1 MASQFVAW
9 LPFEP
14 VSKRAPAAT
23 INWKTRTPIVIDPDR
38 ERKRDIADWIAKKI
52 PLPPEPFRGPLALTV
67 TFFMPVGASISK
79 RERMRRLAFRWALEC
94 PKDNDNMN
102 KLYQDALQTGPLEGR
117 IFVDDHQICDTRLRK
132 LWATDR
138 PGILIEIEEIA
149 EPPTDEV
156 SL

>member
-1 MASQFVAW
+1 MADRFVAF

-23 INWKTRTPIVIDPDR
+23 INHKLRIPIITDPDR
-38 ERKRDIADWIAKKI
+38 ERKLDLAHWISGKI
-52 PLPPEPFRGPLALTV
+52 PLPPEPLLGALALTV
-67 TFFMPVGASISK
+67 TFFMPLAASISK

-102 KLYQDALQTGPLEGR
+102 KLYQDVLQTGPLKNK
-117 IFVDDHQICDTRLRK
+117 IFVDDHQICETRLRK

-138 PGILIEIEEIA
+138 PGILIELDEIT
-149 EPPTDEV
+149 EPPAEEV
-156 SL
+156 ML